1 MMQPTVASLASIMPT
16 VTTDTPETIAI
27 IDDDPLMRR
36 TMAAN
41 LEDAGFRP
49 ASFEGGRAALDYF
62 SGGGLAAAIL
72 LDWQMPDV
80 DGPEVLRQL
89 RANGH
94 QVPVIFLTGHNQP
107 IYEEAALAGG
117 AVDFVDKSRSFSI
130 ILQRLKL
137 ALAGAKGGPAV
148 AANADTSGI
157 TFDNDSARA
166 FWQAKQLDLT
176 LTEFKVV
183 KLLVAKAGRDVSYR
197 EIYDLVRGEGFQAGA
212 GEEGYRANVRAIVK
226 RIRQKFRDVDAT
238 FEAIENYPGF
248 GYRWSDGGG
257 QQPS

>member
-1 MMQPTVASLASIMPT
+1 MMQPTVASLASIMPI
-16 VTTDTPETIAI
+16 VTTDTPDTIAI

-49 ASFEGGRAALDYF
+49 APFDGGRAALDYF

-117 AVDFVDKSRSFSI
+117 A
-130 ILQRLKL
+130 
-137 ALAGAKGGPAV
+137 
-148 AANADTSGI
+148 AAAATTEASGI

-166 FWQAKQLDLT
+166 FWRSRQLDLT

-183 KLLVAKAGRDVSYR
+183 KLLVAKAGRD
-197 EIYDLVRGEGFQAGA
+197 
-212 GEEGYRANVRAIVK
+212 
-226 RIRQKFRDVDAT
+226 
-238 FEAIENYPGF
+238 
-248 GYRWSDGGG
+248 
-257 QQPS
+257 